1 MSANPNQ
8 EQFSLPE
15 QTLRTL
21 SFCEPTP
28 SHLSEW
34 VTQLPMLN
42 LGESS
47 KQLYHAIIE
56 INQLI
61 INPEARFKLIE
72 IIREPIQRV
81 CRSLTK
87 HYLNQP
93 VVLPPKARKVARLA
107 MAMDNH
113 LMVAYKA
120 VLDDRKKLSQ
130 SFLSN
135 KPKKITALAI
145 YHAMSI
151 TTRMIVRAYH
161 LYNPVPEK
169 AWHEI
174 HQLYVIAESNRL
186 LDSQIEDNNNQ
197 FVHKT
202 NIKDTYK
209 RALMIGCCKANQIRQ
224 SDITNIYHATELWTK
239 LSHIV
244 DGKQQANFIINLN
257 EDSAPI
263 YRELSSGRNSP
274 FSRGINL
281 QPLLELFKKYLNR
294 SDSAHDAFVKGISVP
309 PAIKKHLLSF
319 LLTSWESLAERSASR
334 LASDKSVKT
343 CIGFSATHFY
353 LSGGVD
359 FETQLQRDSS
369 HAQNVNKFGSKDVKP
384 ATGSG
389 NPWST
394 AFDAGHDDA
403 KPAGH
408 SAVDLQ
414 KPGSAQLQ
422 HDIKHEAHHVNYP
435 TYTARLLDISPNG
448 YCIKWENDVP
458 VEIKAGEIIGINEQ
472 EHHIWA
478 VGVIRW
484 ISQPKAGLTTMGVE
498 LLATAAIPCGAK
510 VISESHLKSDYMRA
524 LLLPAQEA
532 VGQPASFIAPN
543 MHFKENLSVV
553 LNQYGETSQ
562 GLLGTC
568 TLNTG
573 SFSQFIFE
581 PQALRSDL
589 ADDDSDD
596 EGIWPEFNAAP
607 FLAPL

>member
-1 MSANPNQ
+1 MSATPNQ

-34 VTQLPMLN
+34 VTQLPMIN

-56 INQLI
+56 LNQLI

-72 IIREPIQRV
+72 IIREPIQQV

-87 HYLNQP
+87 HYLSQP

-113 LMVAYKA
+113 LMVAYK
-120 VLDDRKKLSQ
+120 VVINDRKKLSQ
-130 SFLSN
+130 SLLSN
-135 KPKKITALAI
+135 KPKKITAQAI
-145 YHAMSI
+145 YHAISI

-186 LDSQIEDNNNQ
+186 LDSQIEDKNNQ
-197 FVHKT
+197 FVCKT
-202 NIKDTYK
+202 NIEDTYK
-209 RALMIGCCKANQIRQ
+209 RALMMGCCKANQIRQ
-224 SDITNIYHATELWTK
+224 SDITNIYHATELWPK
-239 LSHIV
+239 LSNIV
-244 DGKQQANFIINLN
+244 DGKQQANFMINLN
-257 EDSAPI
+257 EDSSPI
-263 YRELSSGRNSP
+263 YSELSSGRNSP
-274 FSRGINL
+274 FSRGIDL
-281 QPLLELFKKYLNR
+281 QPLLELLKEYLNR

-309 PAIKKHLLSF
+309 PTIKKHLLSF
-319 LLTSWESLAERSASR
+319 LVSSWETLAERSASR
-334 LASDKSVKT
+334 LPSDKSVKT

-384 ATGSG
+384 ATGSDD
-389 NPWST
+389 PWST
-394 AFDAGHDDA
+394 AFDADHVDG
-403 KPAGH
+403 KPVDH
-408 SAVDLQ
+408 SSVDLQ
-414 KPGSAQLQ
+414 KPDSTPLEHETKTKAQ
-422 HDIKHEAHHVNYP
+422 DTSYP
-435 TYTARLLDISPNG
+435 THTARLLDISPNG

-458 VEIKAGEIIGINEQ
+458 TQIKAGEIIGINEQ
-472 EHHIWA
+472 EHHIWT

-524 LLLPAQEA
+524 LLLPAQDA

-543 MHFKENLSVV
+543 MPFKENLSVV

-573 SFSQFIFE
+573 SFSQFTFE
-581 PQALRSDL
+581 PQTLRSDL
-589 ADDDSDD
+589 TDNAPDD
-596 EGIWPEFNAAP
+596 ESIWPEI
-607 FLAPL
+607 